1 MDYVS
6 LSQESLK
13 KKKKKDRN
21 MSSVF
26 NFSEKRG
33 SVIVCLY
40 QHGVFN
46 FSSLNEN

>member
-6 LSQESLK
+6 LSQESLE
-13 KKKKKDRN
+13 KKKDRN

-40 QHGVFN
+40 QHEVFN